1 MRRVAALCIEMRC
14 RPSRLKALMPPT
26 RRGTNRII
34 GLCLLCLFV
43 AAFADCHGPATVDV
57 VKIEPEVEPHPPRVG
72 QVTIAVRMTEAGKP
86 VTGAHVRLEGTMSH
100 AGMSP
105 VFADTLERAPG
116 EYRANM
122 ELSMAG
128 DWIVLVHLTLRD
140 GTKLE
145 RQFEIKGVAP
155 A

>member
-1 MRRVAALCIEMRC
+1 M
-14 RPSRLKALMPPT
+14 T
-26 RRGTNRII
+26 
-34 GLCLLCLFV
+34 
-43 AAFADCHGPATVDV
+43 H
-57 VKIEPEVEPHPPRVG
+57 EVSPQPPRVG
-72 QVTIAVRMTEAGKP
+72 RVVVALRLMSASRKP
-86 VTGAHVRLEGTMSH
+86 VAGAQIKLEGNMSH

-105 VFADTLERAPG
+105 VFADTLEVVPG

-122 ELSMAG
+122 DLSMAG
-128 DWIVLVHLTLRD
+128 DWVILVHLTLRD

>member
-1 MRRVAALCIEMRC
+1 
-14 RPSRLKALMPPT
+14 MPQKGT
-26 RRGTNRII
+26 KDTNRVSLLCL
-34 GLCLLCLFV
+34 LCLLCLFV
-43 AAFADCHGPATVDV
+43 VGFLSCRSQSSAEVIITHEVAPQPA
-57 VKIEPEVEPHPPRVG
+57 RVG
-72 QVTIAVRMTEAGKP
+72 QVAIRLR
-86 VTGAHVRLEGTMSH
+86 VTDALRQPISGARITLEGNMSH

-105 VFADTLERAPG
+105 VFADTLEDAPG

-122 ELSMAG
+122 NLSMAG

>member
-1 MRRVAALCIEMRC
+1 MPQKGTKGANRVSL
-14 RPSRLKALMPPT
+14 
-26 RRGTNRII
+26 
-34 GLCLLCLFV
+34 LCLLCLLVAGFISCRSQSSQEVFV
-43 AAFADCHGPATVDV
+43 AH
-57 VKIEPEVEPHPPRVG
+57 EVLPQAPRVG
-72 QVTIAVRMTEAGKP
+72 QVEIRLHVRDASRKP
-86 VTGAHVRLEGTMSH
+86 VMGAEIELEGDMSH

-105 VFADTLERAPG
+105 VFVDTREVAPG

-128 DWIVLVHLTLRD
+128 DWIILVHLSFSD
-140 GTKLE
+140 GSKLE